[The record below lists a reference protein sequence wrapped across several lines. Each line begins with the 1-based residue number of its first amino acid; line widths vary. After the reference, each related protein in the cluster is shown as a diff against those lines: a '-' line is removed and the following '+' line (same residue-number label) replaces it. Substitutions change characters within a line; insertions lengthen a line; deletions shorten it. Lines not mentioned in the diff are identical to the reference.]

1 MPSFHR
7 VLVLGVLALT
17 LAAGFG
23 CASTENRAYARELGP
38 LVGRAPVAWFIERYG
53 EPEKRTAIDGR
64 TEILQFRVAEESL
77 AGRGTH
83 ANVVVGTEL
92 RLTFK
97 DGILAGWQAF
107 NVVR

>member
-1 MPSFHR
+1 MLS
-7 VLVLGVLALT
+7 

-64 TEILQFRVAEESL
+64 TEVLQFRVAEESF
-77 AGRGTH
+77 AGRGAH
-83 ANVVVGTEL
+83 ANVVVATEL

-97 DGILAGWQAF
+97 DGILAAWQVSNA
-107 NVVR
+107 VR